1 MVKTRRKR
9 KLPVSTADY
18 GPPERHQRG
27 EVELIAV
34 KMGAG
39 NAVQHAARNKY
50 EHVLDRLVSQKIID
64 RTQHEAGMRIR
75 GYWERATLLPQ
86 KLAMDM
92 GRTVKGHSEDTS
104 LAVINASSRLAE
116 IRDNMTATDYELLIA
131 VCGHGESP
139 TNAAPRNRAIVM
151 FTDAINVVV
160 RVWRMR

>member
-27 EVELIAV
+27 ELELIAV
-34 KMGAG
+34 KIGAG
-39 NAVQHAARNKY
+39 NAVQHAARNKS
-50 EHVLDRLVSQKIID
+50 EHVLDRLLNQNIID
-64 RTQHEAGMRIR
+64 RTQHEAGMRVR
-75 GYWERATLLPQ
+75 GYWELATLLPQ
-86 KLAMDM
+86 KLVMDM

-104 LAVINASSRLAE
+104 LAVIYASSRLSE
-116 IRDNMTATDYELLIA
+116 IRDNMTATDYGLLIA

-139 TNAAPRNRAIVM
+139 TNAAPRNRAIGM
-151 FTDAINVVV
+151 FKDTINVVV

>member
-27 EVELIAV
+27 ELELIAV
-34 KMGAG
+34 KIGAG
-39 NAVQHAARNKY
+39 NAVQHAARNKS
-50 EHVLDRLVSQKIID
+50 EHVLDRLLNQNIID
-64 RTQHEAGMRIR
+64 RTQHEAGMRVR
-75 GYWERATLLPQ
+75 GYWELATLLPQ
-86 KLAMDM
+86 KLVMDM

-104 LAVINASSRLAE
+104 LAVIYASSRLSE

-139 TNAAPRNRAIVM
+139 TNAAPRNRAIGM
-151 FTDAINVVV
+151 FKDTINVVV